1 MSQSSGMEVKDASQ
15 YWDER
20 GPTEKL
26 RNTVQFYSN
35 VLGCIAGVPYIVFGV
50 IFFISDVNVCG
61 TFSPLWIFSLF
72 AFLYLGCFVPVVV
85 LILSNIFNCTST
97 ATMLKRFLVAFII
110 SVLPVI
116 AYGYVII
123 YGYTCDEM
131 KTKGLWIFALVTYW
145 WTVTIALIGLIALL
159 SLPWWDPELKYVRYY
174 QTDSQDERE
183 YEDDNFIDNEYGGH
197 HSTSGGDANER
208 VPIYSTTEGG
218 RDKQGGGGNEKNN
231 KKKKDN
237 KL

>member
-1 MSQSSGMEVKDASQ
+1 MLKGDTNDF
-15 YWDER
+15 WDER

-35 VLGCIAGVPYIVFGV
+35 VLGCLAGVPYIVFGV

-61 TFSPLWIFSLF
+61 TYSPLWIFSLF

-85 LILSNIFNCTST
+85 LLLSNLFNCTSK

-116 AYGYVII
+116 AYGYIII

-145 WTVTIALIGLIALL
+145 WTVTIALIGFIALL
-159 SLPWWDPELKYVRYY
+159 SLPWWDPELKYVKYRRFRN
-174 QTDSQDERE
+174 SNSSS
-183 YEDDNFIDNEYGGH
+183 EDDDSADFSADDTAEDGQEEVGGK
-197 HSTSGGDANER
+197 R
-208 VPIYSTTEGG
+208 
-218 RDKQGGGGNEKNN
+218 RKM
-231 KKKKDN
+231 
-237 KL
+237 